1 MDINID
7 PKNAQY
13 DPFPD
18 SIGPYIGALL
28 VGLSAPSHSSTTYAV
43 LVNYSSKLSFMVSNV
58 LQICPPDLRLCLI
71 ISGLYTTLFSICVH
85 VLLRQ
90 RRNLHWIFPVFAFA
104 MYSIATVDM
113 LYTVVLCFRKLL
125 KGTLS
130 YQDLRPK
137 YWLHVTNK

>member
-1 MDINID
+1 MDINVD
-7 PKNAQY
+7 SHNGQY

-18 SIGPYIGALL
+18 SVGPYIGALL
-28 VGLSAPSHSSTTYAV
+28 VSLSAPSHSSTTYAV
-43 LVNYSSKLSFMVSNV
+43 LVNYSSKLSFMVRN
-58 LQICPPDLRLCLI
+58 ICPPGIQLCLI
-71 ISGLYTTLFSICVH
+71 ILGLYTTLFSICVH
-85 VLLRQ
+85 VLLRR

-130 YQDLRPK
+130 YQDLRLK